1 MNAEPS
7 PNTQAILLLTAP
19 LITGRS
25 RRDSPLLTPSEYRK
39 LAVRL
44 HSMQAEP
51 ADLLESGSA
60 PLVEEC
66 GDTIDA
72 NRLKALLGRGFL
84 LSQAIDR
91 WRTRA
96 IWVLSR
102 ADDGYPRRLRE
113 RLRNDAPALLYG
125 CGEQD
130 VLQTGG
136 LAIVGS
142 RHVGESLLEYTR
154 EIASQVAN
162 ARHTVISG
170 AAKGVDQ
177 AAMNAALDAGGNA
190 TGVLA
195 GNLERAVMNR
205 DHRNF
210 LLEQRLVLVSP
221 YDPGAGFQV
230 GYAMQRN
237 KTIYALADA
246 ALVVD
251 ATVEKGG
258 TWAGAVEQL
267 RKYSTPVYVRS
278 TLEPSA
284 GLEALRHSGARPWP
298 SGDCDTVVETVLDA
312 ARRPAPPVAAAQGD
326 LFGKQPV
333 GRGPARAGSG
343 PTG

>member
-66 GDTIDA
+66 GDTIHA

-162 ARHTVISG
+162 GRHTVISG

-177 AAMNAALDAGGNA
+177 AATNAALDAGGNA